1 MAAALLGVGTG
12 RMPSDPG
19 YDSETWDSLRSDDST
34 QRMAPGQYDATV
46 IDHLRLGHCVRRS
59 RLEFGSLNN
68 SPAAGRTP
76 IRDGLFAEHGVA
88 LAANP
93 FHSFKITGSGGQ
105 IRGFGT
111 KTPVPPQ
118 KVSRTA
124 GGQPRRRQ
132 MAPPQVAFGPTAGG
146 RYTGAMHPPVRLVAI
161 DMDGTLLP
169 GSSKE
174 LSPRTARALRAAQQA
189 GICVA
194 IATGRRTAYTTPL
207 LEGLG
212 LRADTP
218 LITSNGAVIRTLGG
232 EAIGRCL
239 MDSRVARGLCGLLR
253 PFGALVFTFDRPG
266 RGELVLEDLDQV
278 HGRISLWI
286 EANRHAAEVVKPLE
300 NALIDGEDPIQG
312 MVAGAVSRM
321 RQAEEALRASPL
333 AGLCECVKTEYL
345 GRDLSILDLLPLG
358 VSKGLGIE
366 RLAARLGVDRR
377 ETMAIG
383 DNWNDVEML
392 KWAGQAVIMGNAA
405 LELRA
410 MAKMCGW
417 RQAPPCDQDGV
428 AAMLEVIVARGAAA
442 KM

>member
-1 MAAALLGVGTG
+1 
-12 RMPSDPG
+12 
-19 YDSETWDSLRSDDST
+19 
-34 QRMAPGQYDATV
+34 
-46 IDHLRLGHCVRRS
+46 
-59 RLEFGSLNN
+59 
-68 SPAAGRTP
+68 
-76 IRDGLFAEHGVA
+76 
-88 LAANP
+88 
-93 FHSFKITGSGGQ
+93 
-105 IRGFGT
+105 
-111 KTPVPPQ
+111 
-118 KVSRTA
+118 
-124 GGQPRRRQ
+124 
-132 MAPPQVAFGPTAGG
+132 
-146 RYTGAMHPPVRLVAI
+146 
-161 DMDGTLLP
+161 
-169 GSSKE
+169 
-174 LSPRTARALRAAQQA
+174 
-189 GICVA
+189 
-194 IATGRRTAYTTPL
+194 
-207 LEGLG
+207 
-212 LRADTP
+212 
-218 LITSNGAVIRTLGG
+218 VIRTLGG